1 MVGIDHPGEAA
12 RVAGTPTHLEL
23 VYLVHGQLGDAL
35 TLVGV
40 GSPPSAALA
49 QHLVSVAQSRL

>member
-1 MVGIDHPGEAA
+1 MHEG
-12 RVAGTPTHLEL
+12 AGTPTHLEL